1 MWRTAPVQFRTA
13 ENARSSERA
22 AARMSFYDEILD
34 ASTGAYKVLQNGEW
48 RVSSSGAHTSIANP
62 SKGGVA
68 FRVQGARR
76 QRGRVCVAAR
86 GAGCTLRAQALLQ
99 RLPQRAVCALAAG

>member
-1 MWRTAPVQFRTA
+1 
-13 ENARSSERA
+13 
-22 AARMSFYDEILD
+22 MSFYDEIVD

-48 RVSSSGAHTSIANP
+48 RVSSSGAHTSISNP

-76 QRGRVCVAAR
+76 RRGRVCAAAR
-86 GAGCTLRAQALLQ
+86 EAGTGPARARWRRLLPP
-99 RLPQRAVCALAAG
+99 RVACARSAG

>member
-1 MWRTAPVQFRTA
+1 
-13 ENARSSERA
+13 
-22 AARMSFYDEILD
+22 MSFYDEILD

-68 FRVQGARR
+68 FRVQGA
-76 QRGRVCVAAR
+76 QQAAVSACAAR
-86 GAGCTLRAQALLQ
+86 RASATREQAWRPRQGTRRRRRAPLAPGLL
-99 RLPQRAVCALAAG
+99 A

>member
-1 MWRTAPVQFRTA
+1 
-13 ENARSSERA
+13 
-22 AARMSFYDEILD
+22 MSFYDEILD

-68 FRVQGARR
+68 FRVQGA
-76 QRGRVCVAAR
+76 QPAAR
-86 GAGCTLRAQALLQ
+86 PRVRRDVGRTLRAQALLQ
-99 RLPQRAVCALAAG
+99 RLAVLAVYALAAG

>member
-1 MWRTAPVQFRTA
+1 
-13 ENARSSERA
+13 
-22 AARMSFYDEILD
+22 MSFYDEILD

-68 FRVQGARR
+68 FRVQGA
-76 QRGRVCVAAR
+76 QLAAANACAAR
-86 GAGCTLRAQALLQ
+86 RASATREQAWRPRQGTRRCRRALLASG
-99 RLPQRAVCALAAG
+99 PLA